1 MKIKFKRQSDLW
13 FIFVLM
19 FIIYMI
25 FSSEITL
32 YKIIEELINTL
43 LMCLIDYKIKMYF
56 QHNKN

>member
-1 MKIKFKRQSDLW
+1 MKIKFKRQADLW

-43 LMCLIDYKIKMYF
+43 LMCLIDYKIKIHF